1 MDRAL
6 QMSHNSGLSYIA
18 CQQIL
23 SAYRTDGTK
32 RLAIVAEKYLI
43 TSDQNE
49 EMKERGLTVFDC
61 IENKFTIVDK
71 NFVDNVREE
80 WNNRV
85 GQKIF

>member
-6 QMSHNSGLSYIA
+6 NMSHHSGLSYIA

-32 RLAIVAEKYLI
+32 RLAVVAEKYLI

-61 IENKFTIVDK
+61 IENKYPITDR
-71 NFVDNVREE
+71 NFVDSVLNE
-80 WNNRV
+80 WNNKV
-85 GQKIF
+85 GQQIF